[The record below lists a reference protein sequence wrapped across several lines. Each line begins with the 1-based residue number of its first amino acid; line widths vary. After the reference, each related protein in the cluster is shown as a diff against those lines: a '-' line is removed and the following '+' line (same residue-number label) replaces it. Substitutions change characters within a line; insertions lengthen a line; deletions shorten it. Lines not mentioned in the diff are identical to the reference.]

1 MRRFNNQKKKL
12 SMTIAL
18 VLIVFVGLAYAF
30 LNEKLIINN
39 ILSYNSMNFEVGF
52 IDIIDGGGT
61 IKSTGTVSN
70 DGKTINISCN
80 IGDSKKQES
89 CIVKA
94 TIINNSSFNIGLSKE
109 PIITYDDK
117 YIHTLT
123 VKWKNHPTFLN
134 STVHQN
140 GFIKSG
146 EREEI
151 VITVKTKF
159 LNNNNLPESGTQ
171 IPIKI

>member
-1 MRRFNNQKKKL
+1 MKRFNNQKKKL

-52 IDIIDGGGT
+52 IDINDGGGT
-61 IKSTGTVSN
+61 IKSTSTVSN

-80 IGDSKKQES
+80 IGNSTDQES
-89 CIVKA
+89 CITKA
-94 TIINNSSFNIGLSKE
+94 TIINNSSFNIGLSNE
-109 PIITYDDK
+109 PKIIYDDT

-123 VKWKNHPTFLN
+123 VKWVNHPTFLN
-134 STVHQN
+134 TTVHQN
-140 GFIKSG
+140 GFI
-146 EREEI
+146 ELI
-151 VITVKTKF
+151 
-159 LNNNNLPESGTQ
+159 Q
-171 IPIKI
+171 I